1 MANDIL
7 LQYWSG
13 VEVEAPAQGSTPVV
27 LRGPATIDGVL
38 ISLTNSAPT
47 HFDALIQVAMDSV
60 DSTTAGERG
69 RWHLSRAS
77 ASGLCFFP

>member
-1 MANDIL
+1 M
-7 LQYWSG
+7 
-13 VEVEAPAQGSTPVV
+13 EAPAQGSTPVV
-27 LRGPATIDGVL
+27 LRGPATIDGML
-38 ISLTNSAPT
+38 ISLTNDAPT

-77 ASGLCFFP
+77 ASGLLLSMSIYLYLP

>member
-27 LRGPATIDGVL
+27 LRGPATIDGML
-38 ISLTNSAPT
+38 ISLTNDAPT
-47 HFDALIQVAMDSV
+47 HFDALIQVAMDGV
-60 DSTTAGERG
+60 DSTTAGETRPKQM
-69 RWHLSRAS
+69 RI
-77 ASGLCFFP
+77 